1 MKDISSN
8 QQKSIEYEKLHERA
22 KQCARSKG
30 YGEIADDF
38 AQSLIQR
45 YCEGKSQHQTIDQ
58 SFIDYLRQQYGRARI
73 SGEHNRYEERRNAVE
88 ISTLRNIATSSD
100 ELRFNRDYSFLFRG
114 KELEIYQDYFILEET
129 EDKIGQHYG
138 VTESRI
144 CQILSKI
151 KNKLATQII
160 YEKMENEELKPIEIE
175 WISF

>member
-1 MKDISSN
+1 MKDISLN
-8 QQKSIEYEKLHERA
+8 QQKSIEYEKLHKRA
-22 KQCARSKG
+22 KQCAMSKG
-30 YGEIADDF
+30 YGEIAEDF

-58 SFIDYLRQQYGRARI
+58 SFIDYLREQYGRTRTNG
-73 SGEHNRYEERRNAVE
+73 SHNRYEERRNAVDITTCRDLA
-88 ISTLRNIATSSD
+88 ISAT

-114 KELEIYQDYFILEET
+114 RELEIYQDYFILEET
-129 EDKIGQHYG
+129 EDKIGSHYD

-175 WISF
+175 WIEF